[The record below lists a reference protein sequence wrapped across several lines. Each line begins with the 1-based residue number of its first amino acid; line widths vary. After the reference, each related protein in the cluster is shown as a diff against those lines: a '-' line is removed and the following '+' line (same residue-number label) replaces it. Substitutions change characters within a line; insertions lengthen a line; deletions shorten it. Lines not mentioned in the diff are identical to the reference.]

1 MFGFFPF
8 NNGYNSNFNRNN
20 SIMGLNDLFNDEF
33 FNGILG
39 TILSSDFINDIV
51 NDISEEEE
59 QYDIQFKEF
68 EDYYLIKGYLPGLTP
83 RDVSIDFEKNKAIL
97 TIKRKRQTYTNGNN
111 SIVTVIQSSGSNIV
125 KNFYIGEVDVSKLR
139 ASFDNSVLLLTIPKI
154 KKVEAP
160 VSEGES
166 TIIDVDNYTVK

>member
-8 NNGYNSNFNRNN
+8 NNGYNRNN
-20 SIMGLNDLFNDEF
+20 SIMGLNDLFNDEL

-39 TILSSDFINDIV
+39 SILSSDFVNDIV
-51 NDISEEEE
+51 NDLVEEE
-59 QYDIQFKEF
+59 QQYDIEFKEF

-83 RDVSIDFEKNKAIL
+83 RDISIDFEKNKAIL
-97 TIKRKRQTYTNGNN
+97 TIKKKRQTYTNENN

-125 KNFYIGEVDVSKLR
+125 KNFYIGEVDVSNLR
-139 ASFDNSVLLLTIPKI
+139 ASFDNSVLLLTIPKV
-154 KKVEAP
+154 KKVETS
-160 VSEGES
+160 VSEG